1 MSIRGIRTRAPES
14 ARIHGI
20 ADLAVMVQFDDLVVA
35 IPAPRVSRIVLADTV
50 DEAPSTSGRPHILL
64 GAQAMPAYDLGGLLG
79 LGRPPA
85 AYLVLTVDEA
95 YSRTEVALGSGP
107 CIAIAAHGPLSRLP
121 RGILTD
127 ATGGVIGVFA
137 TDAALRGRG
146 VGPLGVRI
154 DPLRLIGAT
163 RWSQP

>member
-1 MSIRGIRTRAPES
+1 MSVRGVRTRAPER
-14 ARIHGI
+14 ARVHGI

-35 IPAPRVSRIVLADTV
+35 IPAQRVSRIVLADTV
-50 DEAPSTSGRPHILL
+50 VEVASAHARPHVQI
-64 GAQAMPAYDLGGLLG
+64 GPQALPAYDLAHLLG
-79 LGRPPA
+79 LGHAPA
-85 AYLVLTVDEA
+85 AYLVLNVDEG
-95 YSRTEVALGSGP
+95 YQHTEVALGSGP

-127 ATGGVIGVFA
+127 ASGGVIGVFP

-146 VGPLGVRI
+146 VGPLGVRV

-163 RWSQP
+163 RWGQP